1 MIHHLYWT
9 LSGDVIVSPSL
20 PYLGCLHQKPTYL
33 AYRALVAAV
42 GSLKCRTTHAPKPN
56 APQPEH
62 DVEVGRGV
70 LKPKKEKRKKKSEND
85 TTLSFR
91 LLYIEDFPIVI

>member
-1 MIHHLYWT
+1 MR
-9 LSGDVIVSPSL
+9 SG
-20 PYLGCLHQKPTYL
+20 CH
-33 AYRALVAAV
+33 
-42 GSLKCRTTHAPKPN
+42 

-70 LKPKKEKRKKKSEND
+70 LKPKKKEKKKEKSEND